1 ENVTAADCLLSAA
14 RTGCYASER
23 TDVFRLRS
31 LLPLG
36 RVELDLLVLIQRPVA
51 GARDRGEVHEHVR
64 RPVIGGDETKALIG
78 VEPLHC
84 SCCHQSTSS
93 TRHAMT
99 RLRRADR
106 ELTGPGSRYGVHP
119 QFPVFRGTGRRVSPT
134 PPPAS
139 MPCSVTRP
147 VAAAAPPAIL
157 DDAKAS
163 RSRSPA
169 LRVWTVSL
177 SERRVGPELADLGS
191 KSDPYEPWLYSQA
204 CAVNSWCM

>member
-1 ENVTAADCLLSAA
+1 MPRARPLPVSGPAESTHAADAGGPAGRPGQRAA
-14 RTGCYASER
+14 AATRGVIPSER
-23 TDVFRLRS
+23 ADVLRLRS

-93 TRHAMT
+93 VRHDAT
-99 RLRRADR
+99 SPRQPRAYLSRLP
-106 ELTGPGSRYGVHP
+106 LPVHISP
-119 QFPVFRGTGRRVSPT
+119 IFRGTVRRASPT

-139 MPCSVTRP
+139 MHWSPWSEVDVGAT
-147 VAAAAPPAIL
+147 APPQP
-157 DDAKAS
+157 
-163 RSRSPA
+163 RTR
-169 LRVWTVSL
+169 
-177 SERRVGPELADLGS
+177 
-191 KSDPYEPWLYSQA
+191 
-204 CAVNSWCM
+204 